1 MFKYVN
7 NYEKVIDFIYYVKDI
22 LKLDLKITVIC
33 CL

>member
-33 CL
+33 RL